1 MNPFNIVTNTLRVS
15 MVGLANLFCGCSH
28 GKTTFP
34 ITLQAST
41 YIVCLECGL
50 HLPYDWSR
58 MRVSGLLGGW
68 PSPPIVCTS
77 SPTNRAAR

>member
-1 MNPFNIVTNTLRVS
+1 MVGFNTVTNTVRVS
-15 MVGLANLFCGCSH
+15 LTGLANLFCGCSH

-41 YIVCLECGL
+41 YIVCLECGR

-58 MRVSGLLGGW
+58 MRVTGRLMAW
-68 PSPPIVCTS
+68 PPALPARTLA
-77 SPTNRAAR
+77 PTNKASR

>member
-1 MNPFNIVTNTLRVS
+1 MDRFNILTNTLRVG
-15 MVGLANLFCGCSH
+15 VAGLANLFCGCSH

-41 YIVCLECGL
+41 YIACLECGK

-58 MRVSGLLGGW
+58 MRVAGW
-68 PSPPIVCTS
+68 LAWPPAALV
-77 SPTNRAAR
+77 RALAQTTKASR

>member
-1 MNPFNIVTNTLRVS
+1 MDRFNILTNTLRVG
-15 MVGLANLFCGCSH
+15 VAGLANLFCGCSH

-41 YIVCLECGL
+41 YIACLECGK

-58 MRVSGLLGGW
+58 MRVTRWLAW
-68 PSPPIVCTS
+68 P
-77 SPTNRAAR
+77 RAALVRTLAQTTKASR